1 MSAHPPIA
9 PVPPGTA
16 RPFWSV
22 MIPTCEPDPR
32 FLREVLAAVLAQDP
46 GPARMEIALVDDGS
60 TRSDPRACIPP
71 DARTRVDWMRQ
82 PQRVGIAANW
92 NACIARARG
101 EWVHILHQDDLI
113 RPGFYAR
120 LEALI
125 AACPAAGAAFCR
137 DTVVDG
143 EGRMVSEQR
152 HLRATPG
159 LLEDWVEH
167 IFVGLRLRASAL
179 VIRRRTYEALGGFR
193 LDLDY
198 ALDWDMWKRIAAAF
212 PLAYEPDAL
221 MSYRRH
227 DASASNGFQRSG
239 ANIEEIARSIAL
251 TEPLLPAA
259 IAAETTRRTRENYTR
274 YAARLGWNA
283 LVARD
288 LRTAFAQLR
297 AARLLGSTR
306 TIASELT
313 RQARGALQ
321 RAARGRVSVT
331 PR

>member
-9 PVPPGTA
+9 PVPAGTA

-60 TRSDPRACIPP
+60 TRLDPRDCIPP
-71 DARTRVDWMRQ
+71 DARRRVDWVQQ
-82 PQRVGIAANW
+82 PERVGIAANW

-113 RPGFYAR
+113 HPGFYAR

-125 AACPAAGAAFCR
+125 AACPTAGAAFCR
-137 DTVVDG
+137 DTVVDSD
-143 EGRMVSEQR
+143 GRTISEQR
-152 HLRATPG
+152 RLRETPG
-159 LLEDWVEH
+159 IFDDWIEH
-167 IFVGLRLRASAL
+167 IFVGLHLRASAL
-179 VIRRRTYEALGGFR
+179 VVRRSTYEALGGFR

-212 PLAYEPDAL
+212 PLAYEPEAL

-227 DASASNGFQRSG
+227 KASASNGFQRSG
-239 ANIEEIARSIAL
+239 ENITEIGRSIL
-251 TEPLLPAA
+251 LSERLLPAA
-259 IAAETTRRTRENYTR
+259 IATETTRRTIENYTR
-274 YAARLGWNA
+274 YATRLGWSA
-283 LVARD
+283 ILERD

-297 AARLLGSTR
+297 AARRLGSTR
-306 TIASELT
+306 LVAREL
-313 RQARGALQ
+313 ARLALREARSGFAPGPGAQ
-321 RAARGRVSVT
+321 R
-331 PR
+331 